1 MGRQAQTGFTARL
14 QPGEGLQNPQAPGP
28 VFPHPRTEAAFKPPS
43 HGLHARNEKSETER
57 AKRVGKRGQ
66 QGCKKLNT
74 RHISLFY
81 S

>member
-1 MGRQAQTGFTARL
+1 MGRQAQTGLTARL
-14 QPGEGLQNPQAPGP
+14 QPGEGLQNPKRPVPYFRTHGQSRFQAP
-28 VFPHPRTEAAFKPPS
+28 F

-66 QGCKKLNT
+66 QGCERLNT
-74 RHISLFY
+74 RHVSLFY

>member
-14 QPGEGLQNPQAPGP
+14 QPGAGLQNPQTPGP
-28 VFPHPRTEAAFKPPS
+28 VFPHPRTEPLSSPS

-66 QGCKKLNT
+66 QGCEKLNT

>member
-1 MGRQAQTGFTARL
+1 MGRQAQTGLTARL

-28 VFPHPRTEAAFKPPS
+28 VFPHPRAEAAFKPPS

-66 QGCKKLNT
+66 QGCKRLNT